1 MVTSISVLLRLLSFH
16 GAQESTVLPKKIL
29 ESSSDNNEF
38 GDARVSS
45 KYSACKNFRSRRS
58 AAPPASSVG
67 EDFGGLLTKD
77 VALAADA
84 QAKICKVVAAWKAQR
99 NEPGVD
105 KAEDESSLVE
115 LLKQTIPEYLRPV
128 TDDPVELLRAIVS
141 SVQGQAL
148 GKLLQD
154 SIEAFPT
161 ATSIQEVLLSALLLD
176 VDPAGGQQRNDLA
189 GYSLRQ
195 QDNWGFAPAEIRK
208 RFETHLGAKFGAQ
221 SAKVIAFQLL
231 SVSAP
236 EFLVKDLPP
245 TLVYG
250 SHQWAVLSVAV
261 SRMEASRPGSSA
273 GKTYQEIMELDGI
286 VPVSELEKRQQQLAQ
301 MTAVTDW
308 GVASGIILEKKD
320 DAYAPEDIQRA
331 IEAMDTQHTIL
342 AESVTALT
350 TPIPTRR
357 ELALDELRR
366 AYGSENEIFF
376 ERRIF
381 TKPRLGNPDRK
392 QHSLLDLYM
401 SGELVSYYWV
411 SSDPDFTTSKAHS
424 GFQKLPDIKKQFDKK
439 FDEYTQSLKSGLGA
453 QFKYQLSLLPLK
465 DRRLIEYG
473 KVTTFSLQKPDANQ
487 GPVNPDHKIHKYV
500 NSGSILIRAQLD
512 GKTCHYLYS
521 PAQGRIVKDADS
533 SRQGLQF
540 PGSRLYFSMA
550 LPDSPDGK
558 EPPVTILWQVAGSSS
573 PKKDPADFSAFTI
586 YPSKSL
592 EAGIAGLHPNP
603 PATFSS
609 AKTEELTG
617 VVSAYFSQD
626 LDEQKI
632 GANGITE
639 QERDQQR
646 VQSIKAFLLGWIPF
660 YSAVQSFIE
669 GKPAE
674 GFFNFILDVFGF
686 FIPALKGGVQAVKL
700 VGKGA
705 MGATLSF
712 IKGVAKAGVQ
722 AANPLAGVFDTG
734 RGFFQLG
741 GQGFKKLR
749 SYSGRRGSFVVPQ
762 VGNKEHIAEGVYRP
776 LGASS
781 DAIPA
786 VAVERNGK
794 WYAFDVAR
802 NTPYGAPLRGFIR
815 NRVSATTGLVIRTAV
830 EVATQSVMPL
840 AVMTVQEKL
849 HKYYQLPKAHLGG
862 IKLGDVELEG
872 VESVEPVIRPVDPD
886 VQRRV
891 DAAVRSADEVERLSL
906 ELTFASTQE
915 AEAPNGKWAGAP
927 QEVVD
932 QLEAAVELIEE
943 RTDSIA
949 ETYEFFFK
957 PYTPDKTSAEQEKT
971 LEQRIDAIERR
982 IATVNKTLALAQAK
996 RQELDS
1002 PST

>member
-1 MVTSISVLLRLLSFH
+1 MVVFAQTLLSSSSFGGIH
-16 GAQESTVLPKKIL
+16 HPVAMLKKVL
-29 ESSSDNNEF
+29 ESPDNKDLGNVRASSDLGCISSRCRRDATPDEF
-38 GDARVSS
+38 E
-45 KYSACKNFRSRRS
+45 
-58 AAPPASSVG
+58 G
-67 EDFGGLLTKD
+67 ETDFGGFLNKD
-77 VALAADA
+77 APLAEDA
-84 QAKICKVVAAWKAQR
+84 QVKIRQVVDAWKAR
-99 NEPGVD
+99 EHKSGFD
-105 KAEDESSLVE
+105 KVSSTPSLFE
-115 LLKQTIPEYLRPV
+115 LLKQTIPEHLRPAN
-128 TDDPVELLRAIVS
+128 DDPEALLRAIINS
-141 SVQGQAL
+141 AQGQAL
-148 GKLLQD
+148 GKMLQD

-161 ATSIQEVLLSALLLD
+161 ETSIQEVLLSALLLD
-176 VDPAGGQQRNDLA
+176 VDPAGGQQRNNLA

-195 QDNWGFAPAEIRK
+195 QDNWGYSPTEIVK
-208 RFETHLGAKFGAQ
+208 RFEAHLVAKFGAQ
-221 SAKVIAFQLL
+221 NAKVIAFQLL

-245 TLVYG
+245 SVVYG
-250 SHQWAVLSVAV
+250 SRQWAMLSAAV
-261 SRMEASRPGSSA
+261 SRMEASRPGSVA
-273 GKTYQEIMELDGI
+273 GKTYQEVMEVDGI
-286 VPVSELEKRQQQLAQ
+286 VAVSELEKRQQQLAQ
-301 MTAVTDW
+301 MTSVIDW
-308 GVASGIILEKKD
+308 GIANGIILERKD
-320 DAYAPEDIQRA
+320 DAYAPEDVQRA
-331 IEAMDTQHTIL
+331 IEAIDAQHNIL

-350 TPIPTRR
+350 TPMPTRR
-357 ELALDELRR
+357 DLALDELRQV
-366 AYGSENEIFF
+366 YGSENEVFF
-376 ERRIF
+376 GREILR
-381 TKPRLGNPDRK
+381 KPRLGNPDRTP
-392 QHSLLDLYM
+392 HSLLDLYM
-401 SGELVSYYWV
+401 SGELGSYHWI
-411 SSDPDFTTSKAHS
+411 SSDLEFTTSKMHL
-424 GFQKLPDIKKQFDKK
+424 GFQKLPDIKKQFDRK
-439 FDEYTQSLKSGLGA
+439 FDEYAQGLKSGLGA
-453 QFKYQLSLLPLK
+453 QFKYQLSLLPVE

-473 KVTTFSLQKPDANQ
+473 KVTTFRLQNPDANH
-487 GPVNPDHKIHKYV
+487 GPVSPDHKIHKYV

-533 SRQGLQF
+533 SKPGLQF

-586 YPSKSL
+586 YPSRSL
-592 EAGIAGLHPNP
+592 EAGMAGPHPNP

-609 AKTEELTG
+609 AKTEELTA
-617 VVSAYFSQD
+617 VVSAYFSQN

-639 QERDQQR
+639 QERDNQR
-646 VQSIKAFLLGWIPF
+646 VQSIKAFLLGLIPF
-660 YSAVQSFIE
+660 YSTVQSFIE
-669 GKPAE
+669 GRPAE
-674 GFFNFILDVFGF
+674 GFFNFVLDVFGF

-705 MGATLSF
+705 MGATLNF
-712 IKGVAKAGVQ
+712 VKGFAKAGVQ

-741 GQGFKKLR
+741 KQGFKKLR
-749 SYSGRRGSFVVPQ
+749 SYSGRRGSFDVPQ
-762 VGNKEHIAEGVYRP
+762 LGNKEHIAEGAYRP

-830 EVATQSVMPL
+830 EVATQSVMSL

-862 IKLGDVELEG
+862 VKLGDVELEG
-872 VESVEPVIRPVDPD
+872 VESVEPVIRPVDPE

-891 DAAVRSADEVERLSL
+891 DAAVRSADEVERRSL
-906 ELTFASTQE
+906 ELTSASTQE

-927 QEVVD
+927 QEVLD

-949 ETYEFFFK
+949 ETYEVYFK

-971 LEQRIDAIERR
+971 LEQRMDAIERR

-996 RQELDS
+996 RQAPDL